1 MTEVINNQKNKF
13 MGLTHAEVFMY
24 LLMTVISITFL
35 FITNA
40 YLFRMNF
47 ADWQSLPMPSLV
59 WFNSGALVLASVGM
73 VWAKQGAKVDDNS
86 NLKIGLMATGVF
98 GVLFALGQI
107 KAWQE
112 LNTFGYFLA
121 SNPANTFFYLITAL
135 HVMHV
140 LGGIIAW
147 MRVSFRVFSRS
158 KKTVTEHTIG
168 LLGIYWH
175 YMLLVWALLFSILL
189 TT

>member
-1 MTEVINNQKNKF
+1 MTPLII
-13 MGLTHAEVFMY
+13 L
-24 LLMTVISITFL
+24 FL

-140 LGGIIAW
+140 LGGMVAW
-147 MRVSFRVFSRS
+147 LRVSFKVFLGSQN
-158 KKTVTEHTIG
+158 TATEHTIG

>member
-1 MTEVINNQKNKF
+1 
-13 MGLTHAEVFMY
+13 
-24 LLMTVISITFL
+24 
-35 FITNA
+35 
-40 YLFRMNF
+40 
-47 ADWQSLPMPSLV
+47 
-59 WFNSGALVLASVGM
+59 
-73 VWAKQGAKVDDNS
+73 
-86 NLKIGLMATGVF
+86 MATGVF